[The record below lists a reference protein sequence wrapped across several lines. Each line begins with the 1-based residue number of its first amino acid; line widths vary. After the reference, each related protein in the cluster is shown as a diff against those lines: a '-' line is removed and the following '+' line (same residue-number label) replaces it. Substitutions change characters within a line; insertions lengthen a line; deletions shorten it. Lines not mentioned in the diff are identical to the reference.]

1 MNIFY
6 DLAAWKKKRA
16 EQANTSSLGFVPTM
30 GNLHVGHLSLI
41 QSSRNENTETLVSLY
56 VNPTQFNQPDDFTH
70 YPRTLDADLE
80 ALQRAGVTHCLLPES
95 HAMYPDDYSYQLMET
110 NHSLHLE
117 GTHRPGHFNGVLT
130 VVLKLFNLVKPTRAY
145 FGEKDYQ
152 QLSLI
157 RGMTRALFLD
167 IEIKACATVREES
180 GLACSSRN
188 QRLSPAGKLKAIAFA
203 QCFRQALSCAQ
214 ITEELKQRDITV
226 DYIEEHQ
233 GRRFAAVTIDGVRL
247 IDNYAINP
255 HAPDQTPA

>member
-6 DLAAWKKKRA
+6 DLAAWKKIR
-16 EQANTSSLGFVPTM
+16 EQQATTSSLGFVPTM
-30 GNLHVGHLSLI
+30 GNLHVGHFSLI
-41 QSSRNENTETLVSLY
+41 QSSQNENSETVVSLY

-70 YPRTLDADLE
+70 YPRTLDADLD
-80 ALQRAGVTHCLLPES
+80 ALQRLGVTHCLIPES

-110 NHSLHLE
+110 NHSHHRE
-117 GTHRPGHFNGVLT
+117 GAHRPGHFNGVLT

-157 RGMTRALFLD
+157 RGMTQALLLN

-180 GLACSSRN
+180 GLAYSSRN

-203 QCFRQALSCAQ
+203 QCFHQALSCAQ
-214 ITEELKQRDITV
+214 ISEELKQHDITV

>member
-6 DLAAWKKKRA
+6 DLAAWKKSRA
-16 EQANTSSLGFVPTM
+16 QQATTTTLGFVPTM

-80 ALQRAGVTHCLLPES
+80 ALERSGVTHCLIPES
-95 HAMYPDDYSYQLMET
+95 HAMYPDGYSYQLMET
-110 NHSLHLE
+110 NHSLRQE

-130 VVLKLFNLVKPTRAY
+130 VVLKLFNVVKPTRAY

-157 RGMTRALFLD
+157 RGMTQALFLD

-180 GLACSSRN
+180 GLAYSSRN
-188 QRLSPAGKLKAIAFA
+188 QRLSPAGRLKAIAFA
-203 QCFRQALSCAQ
+203 QCFHQALSCAQ
-214 ITEELKQRDITV
+214 VTEELKQHDIVV
-226 DYIEEHQ
+226 DYVEEHQ
-233 GRRFAAVTIDGVRL
+233 GRRFAAVIIDGVRL
-247 IDNYAINP
+247 IDNYAIHSP
-255 HAPDQTPA
+255 AHDQTLA